1 MSSINALK
9 KRMSQLDAEKAALLA
24 RVSVTARK
32 NADARKYSLGG
43 ALLKLATSDPG
54 AYEVLKKA
62 WALGAKDKPRAFEDA
77 TIPSQVQ
84 GTPPATMR

>member
-1 MSSINALK
+1 MASINVLK

-24 RVSVTARK
+24 KVSITARK
-32 NADARKYSLGG
+32 NADTRKYSLGG

-62 WALGAKDKPRAFEDA
+62 WALGEKDKPRAFEDVS
-77 TIPSQVQ
+77 IPSPIHAGV
-84 GTPPATMR
+84 PATMR

>member
-32 NADARKYSLGG
+32 NSDARTYSLGG
-43 ALLKLATSDPG
+43 ALLKLATSDPE
-54 AYEVLKKA
+54 AYAVLKRA
-62 WALGAKDKPRAFEDA
+62 WAMGVKDKPRAFEDA
-77 TIPSQVQ
+77 SIPDQIHAS
-84 GTPPATMR
+84 TPATMR

>member
-32 NADARKYSLGG
+32 IQMPVNIPLAARY
-43 ALLKLATSDPG
+43 
-54 AYEVLKKA
+54 
-62 WALGAKDKPRAFEDA
+62 
-77 TIPSQVQ
+77 
-84 GTPPATMR
+84 